1 LIDCIFVFCP
11 IFPWSILFKKKKK
24 EEKRERETNES
35 NLEAKK
41 NQVVILR
48 FSIHVQYRFNADLM
62 RLFEDLEKK
71 LA

>member
-1 LIDCIFVFCP
+1 MLTFFQLKCKLL
-11 IFPWSILFKKKKK
+11 SFKSP
-24 EEKRERETNES
+24 RERETNDS